1 MAVMKNSIDY
11 FSNAQSLYAKQ
22 VDSIK
27 MQTDRK
33 SIIIFGAG
41 KTAIKQYEWAVFAGY
56 QVLFYV
62 DNDSAKWGKAI
73 GSLLVYSPAILNA
86 VSYTHLRA
94 HET

>member
-41 KTAIKQYEWAVFAGY
+41 KTAIKQYEWA
-56 QVLFYV
+56 
-62 DNDSAKWGKAI
+62 
-73 GSLLVYSPAILNA
+73 
-86 VSYTHLRA
+86 
-94 HET
+94 